1 MAGNGVWYLRYR
13 DGLIPKGSEGLRV
26 GSRRTIGRSSGA
38 DIQIDDPQIS
48 RFHATLEPRIDG
60 VWVEDLNSA
69 NGSFI
74 DGQPFKS
81 DLWKPGQLLRIGEAE
96 FELDEYESTP
106 NAPQVKMNAR
116 IGYAAGREAKVASF
130 RITWCPH
137 DQVKP
142 KKEHALIVRSG
153 TSLTVGR
160 SRQCDITLDDVTVSR
175 RHARIMTRADGAF
188 VQGVQNGNC
197 IILDGS
203 SAAEASWRPGQS
215 LDVGAYRFSLER
227 VNDSDYD
234 RALSGRNLRKR
245 RRSRVSGIVDRLRI
259 FISYS
264 RRDIHD
270 ADQLSSSIEGQGFEV
285 IIDRRDLPYG
295 EEWQRELADF
305 IRNSDSV
312 LFLISPSSIVSE
324 WCNWELAQVAEL
336 KKRLFPIAI
345 AAVSLNALPLEL
357 ARVHIF
363 PQEGLFDQVRHLPQL
378 VKALNTDRAWIKEH
392 TRLADWA
399 REWRARNKPGAM
411 LLRGP
416 ALQAAEIWRKQIPR
430 TETPAEI
437 VLELIEASRRGRFR
451 RRGITATAASA
462 TLIGGFVGGWI
473 YLGLADVISSLTGRL
488 TNISRLERELAASER
503 RADALAKQRAGLGG
517 VIDDLN
523 KRVLHARVSG
533 DKQKEDELVEEIR
546 KLERGLRA
554 IEEEWRHTQHVLSA
568 EKIFR
573 GHNQPIYALAVDRNG
588 DVFASGSRDNL
599 AIIWSLSTGQP
610 PILLRPHFGD
620 VLSVAFTPDGQ
631 YVVTGSEDKRA
642 RLWNKTD
649 GKLLAVFSEHTSD
662 VTTVAVTPDSQ
673 RIITGSGDATI
684 LIWDIA
690 TRKRVERL
698 AGHTGQVNRVAVT
711 PDGEYI
717 FSGSS
722 DKTLRMWRVAT
733 YHQIA
738 LLGSSQGL
746 RGDILDLAVFMH
758 NEKLHV
764 VVASADNMVRI
775 WDVGIFLE
783 KADNPPPPLYM
794 LNVLERGI
802 TSVAVMPDGRHV
814 IVALADRYNSVWVWD
829 FTTDT
834 VVARLEG
841 HEERVLAVAAFP
853 DGQRILTGS
862 ADKSARTWLFS
873 PR

>member
-1 MAGNGVWYLRYR
+1 MADNGVWYLRYR

-106 NAPQVKMNAR
+106 NAPQVKPNAR
-116 IGYAAGREAKVASF
+116 IGSAAASEAKVASF

-188 VQGVQNGNC
+188 VQGLQNGNC

-270 ADQLSSSIEGQGFEV
+270 ADQLAAALDGQGFEV

-451 RRGITATAASA
+451 RRGITATA
-462 TLIGGFVGGWI
+462 V
-473 YLGLADVISSLTGRL
+473 
-488 TNISRLERELAASER
+488 
-503 RADALAKQRAGLGG
+503 
-517 VIDDLN
+517 
-523 KRVLHARVSG
+523 
-533 DKQKEDELVEEIR
+533 
-546 KLERGLRA
+546 
-554 IEEEWRHTQHVLSA
+554 
-568 EKIFR
+568 
-573 GHNQPIYALAVDRNG
+573 
-588 DVFASGSRDNL
+588 
-599 AIIWSLSTGQP
+599 
-610 PILLRPHFGD
+610 
-620 VLSVAFTPDGQ
+620 
-631 YVVTGSEDKRA
+631 
-642 RLWNKTD
+642 
-649 GKLLAVFSEHTSD
+649 
-662 VTTVAVTPDSQ
+662 SQ

-722 DKTLRMWRVAT
+722 DKTLRIWRVAT

-758 NEKLHV
+758 NEKLHL

-775 WDVGIFLE
+775 WDVGMVLE